1 MHTVQVYLDESLPG
15 NALAEVRAALLSM
28 PFVKNVVINENDNHD
43 LMVDYDEHH
52 GMPMDIL
59 EKISNQGLHPDI
71 ISG

>member
-1 MHTVQVYLDESLPG
+1 MHTIQVYLDESLPVKK
-15 NALAEVRAALLSM
+15 LAEVKAAILSM
-28 PFVKNVVINENDNHD
+28 PFVENVVINENDNHD

-59 EKISNQGLHPDI
+59 DTISSKGLHPDI